1 MFRLIKNVEVYSP
14 KFLGAKDILFC
25 NNKIVKIGN
34 DINID
39 GFDCE
44 VIDGTGKKLF
54 QDILTS
60 ISISLVVVEK
70 EVLKLEFLKLHYLK

>member
-14 KFLGAKDILFC
+14 KYLGAKDILFC

-34 DINID
+34 NINID

-44 VIDGTGKKLF
+44 VIDGTGKKA
-54 QDILTS
+54 IPGYIARYYS
-60 ISISLVVVEK
+60 ISWI
-70 EVLKLEFLKLHYLK
+70 Y